1 MLQGG
6 NVSWALSHVALQSSN
21 LTEGQGLRAKSFQ
34 FQAHLY
40 ALHTRLCPQQGVRV
54 KRNCKHGQVEGILL
68 VVVSVRVF

>member
-34 FQAHLY
+34 FQAHLIY
-40 ALHTRLCPQQGVRV
+40 MLF
-54 KRNCKHGQVEGILL
+54 ILD
-68 VVVSVRVF
+68 SVRNKGFELRRGIANTVKWKESS